1 MKPEPLN
8 RRMPPKKV
16 VSPSRRCQGR
26 VCGAEIPLGPGA
38 KAKHYYAAEQCA
50 RACEEGSNL
59 CPFCKKYEQAYM
71 AGDKKLAAKFHGRIT
86 GPAPN
91 ASHTEGSKW
100 YMEQQALV
108 AAALLAANKAAEAAE
123 VAAGAAAEAGAAAAG
138 GGGGGGKARAKA
150 KAKVAKEEAAVA
162 VAAAEQAAAAAG
174 RASSSEREWEFAR
187 SRAGMTITRGT
198 DVVQIARGEQ
208 KEVEKALK
216 AAQAAEK
223 RAASAAVKA
232 VAAAAGAKAAA
243 AAPPPKTRKAPRIY
257 NAASKGMPAGIPAAN
272 FLRTPSSPRVSGIR
286 GHAPSPASR
295 RSSRRASPAAAAA
308 RRSTSSRRGSPAA
321 AAAAPSGFEDLDA
334 ELQAALANA
343 GGGGPSVLNRNSF

>member
-1 MKPEPLN
+1 
-8 RRMPPKKV
+8 MPPKKV

-26 VCGAEIPLGPGA
+26 VCGAEMPLGPGA
-38 KAKHYYAAEQCA
+38 KAKHYYVAEQCA

-91 ASHTEGSKW
+91 VSHTEGSKW
-100 YMEQQALV
+100 YQEQQALV
-108 AAALLAANKAAEAAE
+108 AAALLAANKAAVAAE

-138 GGGGGGKARAKA
+138 GGGGKAKVKA
-150 KAKVAKEEAAVA
+150 KAKVAKEEAAEA
-162 VAAAEQAAAAAG
+162 GAAAEQAAAAAG
-174 RASSSEREWEFAR
+174 SLSSETKWRIAAGRAFASI
-187 SRAGMTITRGT
+187 SRGAN
-198 DVVQIARGEQ
+198 VAQIARAE
-208 KEVEKALK
+208 EKALK
-216 AAQAAEK
+216 EAQAAEK

-243 AAPPPKTRKAPRIY
+243 AAPAKTRKAPRIY

-308 RRSTSSRRGSPAA
+308 RRSTSSRRGSPPAA

-334 ELQAALANA
+334 ELQAALAEFGGLGA
-343 GGGGPSVLNRNSF
+343 GGGGGLLERNSF